1 MGLTLVRRLRLWLL
15 LAVMS
20 VGLCGWPVHAG
31 AGEPGANA
39 VPPKSPWSNLIIQAE
54 ALGLPT
60 KFLRV
65 IPPDFLTLEFE
76 DLHAFAAEY
85 HPQEH
90 RMLLNLALSFNGAGG
105 TLKPLAKMTHREVST
120 LFHEF
125 LHAYMDYIGSQL
137 DEKVL
142 SPEVLRLRAF
152 AEERQRCWYQ
162 VVTITP
168 VVQRRGATEIRF
180 LSEREAWEAL
190 NESWA
195 VFVGWA
201 IWSQLELGRASKQS
215 RPAYAN
221 DQWLQRLR
229 KADKD
234 GDLIGYYEPEDQAE
248 RQVTRKRYLA
258 PSHRLTPQELR
269 VLLEVLFGASG
280 GQAQRASLVM
290 EQHRL
295 APKEAMPCR
304 S

>member
-1 MGLTLVRRLRLWLL
+1 MGAWLC
-15 LAVMS
+15 
-20 VGLCGWPVHAG
+20 VGPTPAG
-31 AGEPGANA
+31 AREPGVNA
-39 VPPKSPWSNLIIQAE
+39 TPPKSPWSDLIVQAE

-60 KFLRV
+60 KFLWV

-76 DLHAFAAEY
+76 DLHTFSAEY

-90 RMLLNLALSFNGAGG
+90 RMLLNLPLSFNGAGG
-105 TLKPLAKMTHREVST
+105 TLQPLAKMTHREVGT

-125 LHAYMDYIGSQL
+125 FHAYMDYIGSQRDRQIL
-137 DEKVL
+137 GSEI
-142 SPEVLRLRAF
+142 LRLRAF

-168 VVQRRGATEIRF
+168 VVQRKGATEIRF
-180 LSEREAWEAL
+180 LSEQESWEAL

-201 IWSQLELGRASKQS
+201 IWSQLELGGALQQG

-248 RQVTRKRYLA
+248 RKVTHKRYLA

-280 GQAQRASLVM
+280 GQAQRASSVM
-290 EQHRL
+290 EQRRS
-295 APKEAMPCR
+295 APQEALPCQP
-304 S
+304 

>member
-1 MGLTLVRRLRLWLL
+1 MRRFRRGLL

-20 VGLCGWPVHAG
+20 SWLCVGPLPVG
-31 AGEPGANA
+31 AVEPGVNA
-39 VPPKSPWSNLIIQAE
+39 APPKSPWSDVIVQAE
-54 ALGLPT
+54 AMGLPT
-60 KFLRV
+60 KFLRA

-76 DLHAFAAEY
+76 DLHTFAAEY

-90 RMLLNLALSFNGAGG
+90 RMLLNLPLSFNGAGG
-105 TLKPLAKMTHREVST
+105 TLKPLAKMTHREVGT

-125 LHAYMDYIGSQL
+125 FHAYMDYIGSQL
-137 DEKVL
+137 DGQIL
-142 SPEVLRLRAF
+142 GPDNLRLRTF

-201 IWSQLELGRASKQS
+201 IWSQLELDGASKRG
-215 RPAYAN
+215 RPAYAT

-234 GDLIGYYEPEDQAE
+234 GDIIGYYEPEDQAE
-248 RQVTRKRYLA
+248 RKVTHKRYLA
-258 PSHRLTPQELR
+258 PSHRLPPQELR

-280 GQAQRASLVM
+280 EQARRASLVM

-295 APKEAMPCR
+295 ASKEATPCR